1 MMAQNIPESH
11 MQIIRS
17 AKNYEEAIRVASKP
31 LLEYDYIT
39 EEYVQAMIDSIE
51 EHGPYIVLADDFA
64 LPHARPSEAVKET
77 GLSLLTVKEGVDLKG
92 NTVKLFVVL
101 AAKDSSSHNEMLQSL
116 AEFLMDKQNIKDV
129 VACNTVKDI
138 KTILNERWN

>member
-1 MMAQNIPESH
+1 MAQNIPESH